1 MYIKIFMLNEF
12 QSYLTFQNIYLWT
25 NLGVLPFWFLLIL
38 APNSKTTQIFV
49 NSIVL
54 PLFLGAAYGY
64 IIYQSML
71 LDESFAYIFNLYL
84 SLDNLYAVFST
95 ESFLLAFWIHF
106 LALNLFL
113 GSWVS
118 RDAIKYSIP
127 KKLVIFPLI
136 LIYFIG
142 PIGLVFYWFFRIF
155 FAKKLSLHD

>member
-1 MYIKIFMLNEF
+1 MLNEF

-54 PLFLGAAYGY
+54 PLFLGAAYAY

-84 SLDNLYAVFST
+84 SLDNLYTVFAT
-95 ESFLLAFWIHF
+95 ESFLLVFW
-106 LALNLFL
+106 
-113 GSWVS
+113 
-118 RDAIKYSIP
+118 
-127 KKLVIFPLI
+127 
-136 LIYFIG
+136 
-142 PIGLVFYWFFRIF
+142 
-155 FAKKLSLHD
+155 